1 MASLEASWREAL
13 AEESAAA
20 ATDERERAR
29 SKAAILAR
37 FDLQASRGGEGS
49 CGRRGPKPRRVP
61 RGRGPLCCCAAQL
74 VLAGCTREGR

>member
-13 AEESAAA
+13 AEESSAA

-37 FDLQASRGGEGS
+37 FDLQASKGGEGS
-49 CGRRGPKPRRVP
+49 CGRRGTTPGRGA
-61 RGRGPLCCCAAQL
+61 RGRVPLCCRATSACGMHA
-74 VLAGCTREGR
+74 